1 MVDVANSLFVE
12 KSKVQGSALSK
23 WPGAVEAST
32 SSAPPMEGFLVPIP
46 NEKHGIEAGNPML

>member
-32 SSAPPMEGFLVPIP
+32 SSAPHLASLA
-46 NEKHGIEAGNPML
+46 HGRFSGAYPKRETRD